1 MINRVPSGLSGLKM
15 KESRFGIMLDD
26 KVSKKLFLLAQDKKQ
41 TPYEYLESLLNEKH
55 KILLAQKL
63 KWDLDND

>member
-1 MINRVPSGLSGLKM
+1 M

-41 TPYEYLESLLNEKH
+41 TPYEYLQSLLNEKH